1 MAQRII
7 YWFRNDLRLRDNEA
21 LCSAVSSVSE
31 VLPVYVFD
39 PRQFDK
45 TKLDFRRTGAMR
57 AQFLIDAV
65 VDLRNRLIEKGGDL
79 LIRVGSPE
87 NIVAQ
92 LAEDYDARY
101 VYTSKEIAPAETRI
115 ESSLS
120 KKLKLVNIDIKLFWM
135 DTLIHAANLP
145 FPIAKLPSNFAS
157 FNDQIKDKLQIKE
170 PLPEPQKI
178 SLPSEF
184 DAGSIPTLEELGLE
198 KSELPDQLHS
208 DTEKAGESLAME
220 VLQQYLADYVKTG
233 KPYDSTDPLTD
244 TRLSDWLSLGCISAR
259 YIYYE
264 VKNAQPAE
272 ANNEPMIENLLS
284 RDYFHWTLLRY
295 GPRLF
300 KPSGVKHNFLQRW
313 ENDNAAYETWINSQ
327 TADSKINDLMQKLKT
342 TGFLTSSERTL
353 CANYLVNELG
363 VNWTWGAMYFESH
376 LMDYEVSVNWGR
388 WNNIAGVGEI

>member
-21 LCSAVSSVSE
+21 LFSAVSAASE
-31 VLPVYVFD
+31 ILPVYVFD

-45 TKLDFRRTGAMR
+45 TKLHFRRTGTMR
-57 AQFLIDAV
+57 GQFLIGAV
-65 VDLRNRLIEKGGDL
+65 LELRDRLREKGGDL
-79 LIRVGSPE
+79 LIRVGMPE

-92 LAEDYDARY
+92 LAEENNAQY

-120 KKLKLVNIDIKLFWM
+120 KNLKSLNIDIKLFWM
-135 DTLIHAANLP
+135 DTLMHATDLP
-145 FPIAKLPSNFAS
+145 FPIAKLPSNFEAY
-157 FNDQIKDKLQIKE
+157 FNEIRDKLRVKQ
-170 PLPEPQKI
+170 PLTESQ
-178 SLPSEF
+178 SLVLPAQYEAGSVPTLQELGIEESEF
-184 DAGSIPTLEELGLE
+184 INQPLDNG
-198 KSELPDQLHS
+198 
-208 DTEKAGESLAME
+208 KAGESLAHE
-220 VLQQYLADYVKTG
+220 ILDQYIAEHVKNG
-233 KPYDSTDPLTD
+233 KPFESADPLTD

-259 YIYYE
+259 YIYNE
-264 VKNAQPAE
+264 LKNAHINDAKSD
-272 ANNEPMIENLLS
+272 PMIENLLS

-295 GPRLF
+295 GPRMF

-313 ENDNAAYETWINSQ
+313 ENDNAAYDTWINGQ
-327 TADSKINDLMQKLKT
+327 TADNEVNLLMEKLKM

-376 LMDYEVSVNWGR
+376 LLDYEVSVNWGR
-388 WNNIAGVGEI
+388 WNNIAGVGEN